1 MRGFNRGVAVGLMI
15 LALAFLFQPALAEL
29 PSDSF
34 DRGVSALEQGDT
46 QKALAEIFNILRR
59 QQQSL
64 DQLMRR
70 SQDQQKIIEQQTQLI
85 DNQVQELE
93 QQRQQMEQQQAAL
106 EQAPRMPEGFADN
119 YSADKQY
126 EIAYGLQ
133 HIAIFD
139 VRRKDAP
146 PYFEKAVEE
155 FRKLVEQYPTA
166 DKADD
171 AQYRIGKIYH
181 RYLRDYPKAR
191 QEYQLLL
198 EKYPDSEYGDEAREA
213 LANLP

>member
-1 MRGFNRGVAVGLMI
+1 MRGFNRAVLAGLL
-15 LALAFLFQPALAEL
+15 LALAFQFQSAEAQP
-29 PSDSF
+29 PSDSYEL
-34 DRGVSALEQGDT
+34 GISALEQGDT
-46 QKALAEIFNILRR
+46 QKALTEIFNILRR

-64 DQLMRR
+64 EQLMRR
-70 SQDQQKIIEQQTQLI
+70 SQDQQKTIEQQTQLI
-85 DNQVQELE
+85 DKQVQELE
-93 QQRQQMEQQQAAL
+93 QQRQEMEQQRVAL
-106 EQAPRMPEGFADN
+106 EQSPRVPEGFADN

-146 PYFEKAVEE
+146 PYFEKAIEE

-181 RYLRDYPKAR
+181 RYLKDYSKAR
-191 QEYQLLL
+191 AEYQDLLD
-198 EKYPDSEYGDEAREA
+198 KYPDTEYGDEAREA
-213 LANLP
+213 LSDLP

>member
-1 MRGFNRGVAVGLMI
+1 MRAFNRGCPLGLII
-15 LALAFLFQPALAEL
+15 LILTFLLLPAAAQQPA
-29 PSDSF
+29 DSF
-34 DRGVSALEQGDT
+34 DQGTSALEQGDT

-59 QQQSL
+59 QQQAL

-70 SQDQQKIIEQQTQLI
+70 SQDQQKIIEQQKQII
-85 DNQVQELE
+85 DNQQQDLE
-93 QQRQQMEQQQAAL
+93 NQKQLLEQQQAAL
-106 EQAPRMPEGFADN
+106 EEAPRMPEGFADN

-126 EIAYGLQ
+126 GVAYGLQ

-155 FRKLVEQYPTA
+155 YRKVVQQYPNA
-166 DKADD
+166 EKADD
-171 AQYRIGKIYH
+171 AQYRIAKIYH

-191 QEYQLLL
+191 QEYQFLL
-198 EKYPDSEYGDEAREA
+198 ENYPESEYAEEAREA
-213 LANLP
+213 LSDLP